1 MKDVIIVIGVVLGI
15 ILLVIGSKV
24 KKNKGIKITGILM
37 VSISIIIAAPD
48 IISGFIEGFRDGFLN
63 NKINTQF

>member
-1 MKDVIIVIGVVLGI
+1 VGGSVMKDVIIVIGVVLGI

-48 IISGFIEGFRDGFLN
+48 IISGFIEGFRDGFS
-63 NKINTQF
+63 